1 MAFYVQLYIR
11 AILKQKEMREVKFYL
26 EKRKDKKSGEVITTN
41 VPILLFYSYGKGR
54 LQYYTGMRVDAKKWD
69 EAGMKVKKNFS
80 EASEINQE
88 LNKLRAKVE
97 ELHKKAKVL
106 GNRLTPEY
114 FKEYLS
120 GKKKEAKNSEVVWPY
135 YEEYLKSLKVTQTE
149 KSVKNHN
156 QTFKTL
162 GWFCRDRKW
171 KLTFDSIDSLFWQ
184 EFKDWCYNKRGYFN
198 NYTGTHINKF
208 KAFLN
213 WAVEV
218 KGYSTSTEFRKQ
230 YKMYENTEIIYLTY
244 EEVHHFLNFPL
255 SSEIFKQVRDLYCL
269 GCFTGLRFSDI
280 SRLLP
285 ENIFPDKIQY
295 RVVKT
300 KEPNII
306 PLNQYSQMILERN
319 KGTHPSKSMP
329 FIRQAMVNIHLKDAM
344 KEAGLTRLVQVI
356 HFRGAERYEESQ
368 PLWEAAHFHT
378 SKKTFV
384 TNFLERGGS
393 ILTAMAITGN
403 RSFSVMKRYYKIA
416 DKFKTQ
422 EMHRIYGGINVPL
435 PQQPTVSS

>member
-1 MAFYVQLYIR
+1 MPKAPKR
-11 AILKQKEMREVKFYL
+11 ANGILCAAIYTCNFRNMREVKFYL
-26 EKRKDKKSGEVITTN
+26 EKRKDKKSGQVISEN

-54 LQYYTGMRVDAKKWD
+54 LQYYTGLRVDAKKWD
-69 EAGMKVKKNFS
+69 AIGMKVKKNHS
-80 EASEINQE
+80 EAAEINQE

-106 GNRLTPEY
+106 GNRLTHEY

-120 GKKKEAKNSEVVWPY
+120 GRRKEANNSEVIWPY
-135 YEEYLKSLKVTQTE
+135 YEEYLKALKVTHTE
-149 KSVKNHN
+149 KSVTNHT
-156 QTFKTL
+156 QTKKTL
-162 GWFCRDRKW
+162 EWFCEDRKW
-171 KLTFDSIDSLFWQ
+171 KLTFQSVDSLFWQ
-184 EFKDWCYNKRGYFN
+184 EFKDWCYNDMHYFN

-218 KGYSTSTEFRKQ
+218 KGYSTNIEFRKQ
-230 YKMYENTEIIYLTY
+230 YKMYENTEIIYLTFD
-244 EEVHHFLNFPL
+244 EVIHFLNFPL
-255 SSEIFKQVRDLYCL
+255 STEILRNTRDNYCL
-269 GCFTGLRFSDI
+269 GCFTGLRYSDI

-285 ENIFPDKIQY
+285 ENIFPDKIMY

-300 KEPNII
+300 KEPNLI
-306 PLNQYSQMILERN
+306 PLNQYSHLILERN
-319 KGTHPSKSMP
+319 KGKHPSKSMP
-329 FIRQAMVNIHLKDAM
+329 YVSQMKVNEHLRDAM
-344 KEAGLTRLVQVI
+344 KEAGLTRMVQVI
-356 HFRGAERYEESQ
+356 RFRGAERHEGSQ
-368 PLWEAAHFHT
+368 PLWQAARFHT

-403 RSFSVMKRYYKIA
+403 KSFSVMKRYYKIA

-422 EMHRIYGGINVPL
+422 EMHRIYGGI
-435 PQQPTVSS
+435 